1 MKKDRTVL
9 RMSLPATV
17 GLFGV
22 VMLCTVFIPARPAAG
37 DANKDVQ
44 IETAVESVIEED
56 GHLDLDE
63 LRISCHDGVVRL
75 GGTVL
80 TVEER
85 ALAELLAMQVPDVRA
100 VQDNIRV
107 ERPSDQDVELE
118 KQAESTLL
126 ENPLLQITELLVRAR
141 HGVVTLHGIARDQGE
156 KSLAGRL
163 LSDLPGVVKVR
174 NKIEVLG

>member
-1 MKKDRTVL
+1 MGICG
-9 RMSLPATV
+9 A
-17 GLFGV
+17 
-22 VMLCTVFIPARPAAG
+22 VMLCAVLMPARPAAG
-37 DANKDVQ
+37 GANKDLQ

-63 LRISCHDGVVRL
+63 LRIACHDGVVRL

-80 TVEER
+80 TVDER
-85 ALAELLAMQVPDVRA
+85 ALAELLAMQIPHVRA
-100 VQDNIRV
+100 VQNNIKV
-107 ERPSDQDVELE
+107 ERPSDQDVVLE
-118 KQAESTLL
+118 KRAESTLL